1 MSSQR
6 TIQVKGI
13 PMIKFQDK
21 DKIDYLRK
29 GKIYLKSLAY
39 YRKREKDTGDD
50 TVGDLFEAMIHAN
63 DGYILIPELGI
74 REKLTAA
81 LIETS
86 FSNCFV
92 FCMLS
97 LENATQNFQFSEEQ
111 KEKILGFGDTALL
124 ITDRNAFLHRV
135 AVALERDG
143 IKGYHG
149 FINYYDE
156 TNDHVNYWVSLMKNG
171 INHVAFWKRKRY
183 AYQQE
188 YRFLIEPPD
197 TENDYYELDIGDI
210 SDISVVITA
219 KEALNAM
226 ALPVNSS
233 ID

>member
-1 MSSQR
+1 MAGQR
-6 TIQVKGI
+6 TIQIKGI

-21 DKIDYLRK
+21 DKIDYLQK

-39 YRKREKDTGDD
+39 YRKQEKDTGED
-50 TVGDLFEAMIHAN
+50 TVGDLFESMIHVN
-63 DGYILIPELGI
+63 DGYIFIPELGM
-74 REKLTAA
+74 REKLTDS

-97 LENATQNFQFSEEQ
+97 LENTSNIFQFSDEQ
-111 KEKILGFGDTALL
+111 KEKILDFGDTALL
-124 ITDRNAFLHRV
+124 ITDRDAFLQRV
-135 AVALERDG
+135 AVALERDD

-156 TNDHVNYWVSLMKNG
+156 TKDHVKYWASLITNG
-171 INHVAFWKRKRY
+171 INHVAFWKRERY

-188 YRFLIEPPD
+188 YRFLIEPPA

-210 SDISVVITA
+210 TDISIVLTA
-219 KEALNAM
+219 KEALNAI
-226 ALPVNSS
+226 ALPMN
-233 ID
+233 DTKN

>member
-1 MSSQR
+1 MSIQR

-13 PMIKFQDK
+13 PMIKFQSE

-39 YRKREKDTGDD
+39 YRKREKETGDD
-50 TVGDLFEAMIHAN
+50 TVGDLFEAMVHAN

-74 REKLTAA
+74 HEKLTDA

-97 LENATQNFQFSEEQ
+97 LEDASKTFQFSDEQ

-135 AVALERDG
+135 AVALDRDG

-156 TNDHVNYWVSLMKNG
+156 TKDHVNYWASLIKNG
-171 INHVAFWKRKRY
+171 INHVAFWKRERY

-188 YRFLIEPPD
+188 YRFLIEPPA

-210 SDISVVITA
+210 SDISVVLSA

-226 ALPVNSS
+226 ALPANGST
-233 ID
+233 D